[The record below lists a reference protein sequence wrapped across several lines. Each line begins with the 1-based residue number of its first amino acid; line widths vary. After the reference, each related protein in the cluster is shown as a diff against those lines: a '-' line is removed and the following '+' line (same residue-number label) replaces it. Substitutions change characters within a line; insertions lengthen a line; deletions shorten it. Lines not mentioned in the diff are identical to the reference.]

1 LKSFSVAIKVENLNL
16 QEEITNLKFVLDQNS
31 KVIQK
36 LKKDNDAKS
45 LLILQTQNGTKGSFK
60 YYFNTLTRPI
70 SHLILYLGV
79 PSSQTKANIEKD
91 ADLPNSN
98 LSKIQSLYKRILSAS
113 DNPAIV
119 DWVKTAESKI
129 ASLERDLENTCKAL
143 QVSQQMSEDYQ
154 KQVCYFHMEKDPLCI
169 NLNCI

>member
-1 LKSFSVAIKVENLNL
+1 M
-16 QEEITNLKFVLDQNS
+16 
-31 KVIQK
+31 
-36 LKKDNDAKS
+36 
-45 LLILQTQNGTKGSFK
+45 
-60 YYFNTLTRPI
+60 
-70 SHLILYLGV
+70 
-79 PSSQTKANIEKD
+79 PSSTQIKANIEKD

-154 KQVCYFHMEKDPLCI
+154 KQVRCFIWQTSFVLS
-169 NLNCI
+169 N

>member
-1 LKSFSVAIKVENLNL
+1 MPS
-16 QEEITNLKFVLDQNS
+16 
-31 KVIQK
+31 
-36 LKKDNDAKS
+36 
-45 LLILQTQNGTKGSFK
+45 
-60 YYFNTLTRPI
+60 
-70 SHLILYLGV
+70 
-79 PSSQTKANIEKD
+79 SSQTKANIEKD

-154 KQVCYFHMEKDPLCI
+154 KQVRCFYMVNFHCVSILFCI
-169 NLNCI
+169 KY